1 MFSNDPLEINFNIF
15 QIDVDYEDYEGIL
28 FACVYVL
35 IDNREGDGVTL
46 INKVFQA

>member
-28 FACVYVL
+28 FVCVYV
-35 IDNREGDGVTL
+35 DNREGDDVTL